1 MHAERSQSGRSSF
14 RFCELFAGIGG
25 FRLGLEPL
33 GGKCTFASEIEADA
47 RQVYTKNFGGEPPAG
62 NILDISTDDI
72 PAFDLLTGGFPCQSW
87 SEAGDVGGFADL
99 RGVLFFEITRM
110 LHAKKPAGFLLENV
124 PNLAKVTAPAP
135 SRPAFSGDVH
145 ARMHPCMAQ
154 LDARLPRWRCNSQK
168 RCCRWQTALRLS

>member
-1 MHAERSQSGRSSF
+1 VHAERSQSGRSSF

-99 RGVLFFEITRM
+99 RGVLFF
-110 LHAKKPAGFLLENV
+110 
-124 PNLAKVTAPAP
+124 
-135 SRPAFSGDVH
+135 
-145 ARMHPCMAQ
+145 
-154 LDARLPRWRCNSQK
+154 
-168 RCCRWQTALRLS
+168 